1 MTYRRPGFLVLAAGL
16 AAACSGDIGA
26 RDAAG
31 GAEYPQY
38 PRPWANGPPSEVLLE
53 ATSGDD
59 VFLSHVRDV
68 VADSEGRVYVIDSQ
82 EAGVIALNAD
92 LSHDRTIGREGEG
105 PGEFTRTGSMQV
117 LSGDSLLVWDYP
129 PQRITVFPP
138 GNDEAAY
145 VHSLG
150 TQELSSQTRRLA
162 GSTGYVA
169 QSSTAYMA
177 DGTDEGETRIAV
189 LRHVREEGGRA
200 VDEVVYQYPA
210 GESLVLRGE
219 GTVSMAG
226 HPFGRGSF
234 TGIWGGVQIVYASS
248 DALEVKIVDLQGG
261 VRTAFA
267 YPTTPI
273 SVTGAELD
281 DAADG
286 MGRRMGNLLRE
297 GAPYV
302 WPTLTGLVVDDEG
315 HIWLG
320 IHKGD
325 PSTREWAAFMV
336 DGTHVM
342 SVSLPAGLAVH
353 TVRNGRLIGVGR
365 DELDVPRVQAYRLP

>member
-1 MTYRRPGFLVLAAGL
+1 MTHLRPGFLVLAAGL
-16 AAACSGDIGA
+16 AAACSGDNGA
-26 RDAAG
+26 RDAARV
-31 GAEYPQY
+31 AEY
-38 PRPWANGPPSEVLLE
+38 PRPWANGPPGEALLE

-59 VFLSHVRDV
+59 VFLSYVRDV
-68 VADSEGRVYVIDSQ
+68 VADSEGRVYVIDFQ

-105 PGEFTRTGSMQV
+105 PGEFTRPGSMQV
-117 LSGDSLLVWDYP
+117 LSGDSLLVWDYQ

-138 GNDEAAY
+138 GSDEAAY

-150 TQELSSQTRRLA
+150 TQELGSGTRRLA
-162 GSTGYVA
+162 GSNGYLV
-169 QSSTAYMA
+169 QSSTSYMA
-177 DGTDEGETRIAV
+177 DASDAGETRVAV
-189 LRHVREEGGRA
+189 LRHVREEGGRV

-210 GESLVLRGE
+210 GEFLVLRGE
-219 GTVSMAG
+219 GTVSVSG

-234 TGIWGGVQIVYASS
+234 TEILGGEQIAYASS

-267 YPTTPI
+267 FPTTPI

-286 MGRRMGNLLRE
+286 MGRRMGNLLRD

-302 WPTLTGLVVDDEG
+302 WPTLTGLVVDDEDR
-315 HIWLG
+315 IWLG
-320 IHKGD
+320 IRKRD
-325 PSTREWAAFMV
+325 LSIWEWAAFTP
-336 DGTHVM
+336 DGTHVV
-342 SVSLPAGLAVH
+342 SVDLPAGFELHA
-353 TVRNGRLIGVGR
+353 VRNGRLIGVGR
-365 DELDVPRVQAYRLP
+365 DELDIPRVQAYRLP